1 VDTDA
6 LVDRAVDA
14 IRVGAPVLLP
24 TDTVYGLCAS
34 AFDAAAAERAYA
46 VKRREG
52 AQPTALIAAGI
63 DTLLASLPDL
73 DERSA
78 AIVRELLPGPY
89 TLVLRNPGR
98 RFAWLTGE
106 RPDTIGV
113 RVAIL
118 PEPTQRVLDAVG
130 AVLATSA
137 NAPGGVSP
145 ATLDEVPGWIRAG
158 CDAEIDVGRLP
169 GVSSTVLDFTGPEP
183 VVLREGTAPSSAAIE
198 RVGSSRWP

>member
-1 VDTDA
+1 
-6 LVDRAVDA
+6 VDA
-14 IRVGAPVLLP
+14 EGLVERTVAAIRRGAPVLLP

-34 AFDAAAAERAYA
+34 AFDEAAAGRAYS
-46 VKRREG
+46 VKRRVG
-52 AQPTALIAAGI
+52 AQPTALIAADI
-63 DTLLASLPDL
+63 EILLASLPEL
-73 DERSA
+73 DDRSA
-78 AIVRELLPGPY
+78 EIVRTLLPGPY
-89 TLVLRNPGR
+89 TLVLRNPAR

-113 RVAIL
+113 RVATV

-130 AVLATSA
+130 CVLATSA

-145 ATLDEVPGWIRAG
+145 ATLADVPKWIRAG
-158 CDAEIDVGRLP
+158 CETEIDVGRLP

-183 VVLREGTAPSSAAIE
+183 LVLREGTAPSSAAIE